1 MTTNTGAHYLSLL
14 LIAAFL
20 ICLAGAAWW
29 ISDMLNHWP
38 GPEWTPVTIH
48 AVTTPDYSPAP
59 ALQFPPVC
67 FEDMPCWN
75 CETMGNLTCGLEIE
89 Q

>member
-20 ICLAGAAWW
+20 LCLAGAAWY
-29 ISDMLNHWP
+29 ISDLINHWP
-38 GPEWTPVTIH
+38 GP
-48 AVTTPDYSPAP
+48 AVTCY
-59 ALQFPPVC
+59 
-67 FEDMPCWN
+67 EDMPCWD
-75 CETMGNLTCGLEIE
+75 CTTMGNLTCGLEIK